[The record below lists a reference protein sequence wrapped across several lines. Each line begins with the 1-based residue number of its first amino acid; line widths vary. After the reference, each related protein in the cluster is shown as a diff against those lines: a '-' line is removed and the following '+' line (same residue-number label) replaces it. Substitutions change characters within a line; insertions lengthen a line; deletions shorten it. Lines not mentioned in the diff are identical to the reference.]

1 MSEGQA
7 AKLGLNEFAAPSR
20 LRLSAVEPKR

>member
-1 MSEGQA
+1 MFEDQA
-7 AKLGLNEFAAPSR
+7 AKLGLNKFATLSS